1 MNRRFGDCQ
10 WISMYFLL
18 TVHCILPMLLRTSE
32 NLFSLFIMNYFNLVI
47 IFILMA
53 FPQCYFKRKLDLA
66 TLRN

>member
-18 TVHCILPMLLRTSE
+18 TVHCTLTMSLRFLGESV
-32 NLFSLFIMNYFNLVI
+32 LSIMKYINLVI

-66 TLRN
+66 TFRN